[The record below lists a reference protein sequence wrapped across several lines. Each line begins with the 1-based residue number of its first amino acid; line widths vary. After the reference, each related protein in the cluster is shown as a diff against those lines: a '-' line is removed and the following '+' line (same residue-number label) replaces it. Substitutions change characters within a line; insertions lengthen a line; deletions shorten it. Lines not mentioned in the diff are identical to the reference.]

1 MTIAILLSSIASLS
15 AAALGQESQEPTPA
29 PSPPAYLQPTPP
41 EAATAAEPDTHLF
54 PLWGDK
60 VRKAGFELPPAFGVM
75 VNYYYQKSGVQLSN
89 LKLGINDGPLRDAS
103 FIQFG
108 DSEAKAS
115 ALAVRPSFMLFP
127 FLTFYGLISS
137 GHSTTDVTL
146 TSPIQFTTQAKSGAW
161 VVALGTTL
169 QVGYKGFFLV
179 ADFNASLADVERI
192 SDLMGANLLS
202 FRVGY
207 NYRFGLP
214 GRGFAFWLGTSGQV
228 IGLDTA
234 GNVKLADVLPPP
246 SQDQVDKVNA
256 RCDELR
262 PNDPRKQVCTDFANK
277 LQSWVN
283 GSDPAASVAYSLE
296 KKPTDIWNMLVGAQ
310 FSLDRSWH
318 FRVEV
323 GFWGRVSVLV
333 GTEYRFDIW

>member
-1 MTIAILLSSIASLS
+1 MNVAILLVSIASLS
-15 AAALGQESQEPTPA
+15 RSVLGQAPDEPPPSPA
-29 PSPPAYLQPTPP
+29 PPAYLQPTPP
-41 EAATAAEPDTHLF
+41 TAAAPAEPEQHLL
-54 PLWGDK
+54 PLWADK

-89 LKLGINDGPLRDAS
+89 LKLGLNDGPLRDAS

-108 DSEAKAS
+108 NSEAKAS

-127 FLTFYGLISS
+127 FLTFYGLLSS
-137 GHSTTDVTL
+137 GHSTTDVVL
-146 TSPIQFTTQAKSGAW
+146 TSPVEFTTQAKSGAW

-179 ADFNASLADVERI
+179 ADFNASLADVDRI
-192 SDLMGANLLS
+192 ADLVGANLLS

-207 NYRFGLP
+207 NYRFGPL
-214 GRGFAFWLGTSGQV
+214 GRGIAFWLGTSGQV
-228 IGLDTA
+228 IGLDTN
-234 GNVKLADVLPPP
+234 GNVKLADVLPSP

-256 RCDELR
+256 RCDALR

-283 GSDPAASVAYSLE
+283 GSEPAASVAYSLD

-310 FSLDRSWH
+310 FSLDRNWH

-323 GFWGRVSVLV
+323 GFWGRISFLA
-333 GTEYRFDIW
+333 GTEYRFDL